1 MSRLATVLDLESPPK
16 LESTDCSETET
27 LDSAALMKR
36 KDTRVCMLVLLT
48 TLLFV
53 LISLLCELLLLW
65 RFLPFRNILH
75 HDDRIQ
81 PSRPADLD
89 HHRARS

>member
-36 KDTRVCMLVLLT
+36 TCLHACVVNHLA
-48 TLLFV
+48 
-53 LISLLCELLLLW
+53 LC
-65 RFLPFRNILH
+65 
-75 HDDRIQ
+75 
-81 PSRPADLD
+81 ADLTAL
-89 HHRARS
+89 RAAAAVALFAFPEHPSP